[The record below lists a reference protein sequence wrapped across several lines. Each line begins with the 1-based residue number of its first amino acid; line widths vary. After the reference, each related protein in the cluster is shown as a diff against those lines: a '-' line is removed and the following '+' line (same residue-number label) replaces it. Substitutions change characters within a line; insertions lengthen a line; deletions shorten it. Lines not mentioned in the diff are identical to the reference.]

1 MRLRKVKNAF
11 QDLSKD
17 TKYFVSNP
25 KDFKGKWN
33 ELVFK
38 NNNPIHIEVVCG
50 KGQFMMGLA
59 QTFPNINFIAIEKYD
74 SVLIR
79 TLEKALTYDIP
90 NLRLVL
96 LDANM
101 LAEVFAPSEV
111 KRIYLNFS
119 DPWPKKRHAKRRLTS
134 YIYLDVYKQILPT
147 DGEIFQ
153 KTDNRH
159 LFESSLESFS
169 QNGWYLSNISLDLHK
184 EDVFNIMTEYEEKWS
199 PKGPIYRL
207 EARQIKGN
215 PNESVSNEE
224 DLDISNLNEAQ

>member
-1 MRLRKVKNAF
+1 MRLRKVKNAYE
-11 QDLSKD
+11 DLCKD
-17 TKYFVSNP
+17 SKYFISNP
-25 KDFKGKWN
+25 KDYKGKWN

-38 NNNPIHIEVVCG
+38 NNNKIEIEVGCG

-59 QTFPNINFIAIEKYD
+59 QKFPDVNFIAIEKYD

-96 LDANM
+96 LDANQ
-101 LAEVFAPSEV
+101 LTEVFEKEEV
-111 KRIYLNFS
+111 SRIYLNFS

-134 YIYLDVYKQILPT
+134 YIYLDIYKQILPIN
-147 DGEIFQ
+147 GEIFQ
-153 KTDNRH
+153 KTDNRP

-169 QNGWYLSNISLDLHK
+169 QNNWYLSNISLDLHK
-184 EDVFNIMTEYEEKWS
+184 TDQFNIMTEYEEKWS

-207 EARQIKGN
+207 EARMIK
-215 PNESVSNEE
+215 NEVTEQEDEDSEE
-224 DLDISNLNEAQ
+224 

>member
-11 QDLSKD
+11 EDLSKD
-17 TKYFVSNP
+17 TKYFVLNP
-25 KDFKGKWN
+25 KDYYSKWN

-38 NNNPIHIEVVCG
+38 NNNPIHIEVGCG
-50 KGQFMMGLA
+50 KGQFMMQLA
-59 QTFPNINFIAIEKYD
+59 QTFPDINFIAIEKYD

-101 LAEVFAPSEV
+101 LGEVFAKGEV
-111 KRIYLNFS
+111 SRIYLNFS

-134 YIYLDVYKQILPT
+134 YVYLDIYKKILPEN
-147 DGEIFQ
+147 GEIFQ

-207 EARQIKGN
+207 EARMIKETYDN
-215 PNESVSNEE
+215 NNEDEE
-224 DLDISNLNEAQ
+224 ESL

>member
-11 QDLSKD
+11 EDLSKD
-17 TKYFVSNP
+17 TKYFVLNP
-25 KDFKGKWN
+25 KDYYGKWN

-38 NNNPIHIEVVCG
+38 NNNPIHIEVGCG

-101 LAEVFAPSEV
+101 LSEVFDKGEV
-111 KRIYLNFS
+111 SRIYLNFS
-119 DPWPKKRHAKRRLTS
+119 DPWPKARHAKRRLTS
-134 YIYLDVYKQILPT
+134 SLYLDIYKKILPEN
-147 DGEIFQ
+147 GEIYQ
-153 KTDNRH
+153 KTDNRL
-159 LFESSLESFS
+159 LFESSLVSFS

-184 EDVFNIMTEYEEKWS
+184 EEGIFNIQTEYEEKWS

-207 EARQIKGN
+207 EARQIKGEFKSY
-215 PNESVSNEE
+215 PEE
-224 DLDISNLNEAQ
+224 ETK

>member
-1 MRLRKVKNAF
+1 MRLRKVKNAYE
-11 QDLSKD
+11 DLCKD
-17 TKYFVSNP
+17 SKYFISNP
-25 KDFKGKWN
+25 KDYKGKWN

-38 NNNPIHIEVVCG
+38 NNNKIEIEVGCG

-59 QTFPNINFIAIEKYD
+59 QEFPDTNFIAIEKYD

-96 LDANM
+96 LDANQ
-101 LAEVFAPSEV
+101 LTEVFEKEEV
-111 KRIYLNFS
+111 SRIYLNFS

-134 YIYLDVYKQILPT
+134 YIYLDIYKQILPIN
-147 DGEIFQ
+147 GEIFQ
-153 KTDNRH
+153 KTDNRG

-169 QNGWYLSNISLDLHK
+169 QNNWYLSNISLDLHK
-184 EDVFNIMTEYEEKWS
+184 TDTFNIMTEYEEKWS

-207 EARQIKGN
+207 EARMIK
-215 PNESVSNEE
+215 NEINENSDVE
-224 DLDISNLNEAQ
+224 SDE

>member
-1 MRLRKVKNAF
+1 MRLRKVKNAYE
-11 QDLSKD
+11 DLCKD
-17 TKYFVSNP
+17 SKYFISNP
-25 KDFKGKWN
+25 KDYKGKWN

-38 NNNPIHIEVVCG
+38 NNNKIEIEVGCG

-59 QTFPNINFIAIEKYD
+59 QKFPDTNFIAIEKYD

-96 LDANM
+96 LDANQ
-101 LAEVFAPSEV
+101 LTEVFEKEEV
-111 KRIYLNFS
+111 SRIYLNFS

-134 YIYLDVYKQILPT
+134 YIYLDIYKQILPIN
-147 DGEIFQ
+147 GEIFQ
-153 KTDNRH
+153 KTDNRG

-169 QNGWYLSNISLDLHK
+169 QNNWYLSNISLDLHK
-184 EDVFNIMTEYEEKWS
+184 TDTFNIMTEYEEKWS

-207 EARQIKGN
+207 EARMIK
-215 PNESVSNEE
+215 NEINENSDVE
-224 DLDISNLNEAQ
+224 SDE

>member
-11 QDLSKD
+11 EDLCKD
-17 TKYFVSNP
+17 TKYFVPNP
-25 KDFKGKWN
+25 KDYFSKWN

-38 NNNPIHIEVVCG
+38 NNNPIHIEVGCG

-90 NLRLVL
+90 NLRIVL

-101 LAEVFAPSEV
+101 LSEVFDKGEV
-111 KRIYLNFS
+111 SRIYLNFS
-119 DPWPKKRHAKRRLTS
+119 DPWPKARHAKRRLTS
-134 YIYLDVYKQILPT
+134 SVYLDIYKKILPEN
-147 DGEIFQ
+147 GEIYQ
-153 KTDNRH
+153 KTDNRL
-159 LFESSLESFS
+159 LFESSLVSFS

-184 EDVFNIMTEYEEKWS
+184 EEGIFNIQTEYEEKWS

-207 EARQIKGN
+207 EARQIKGEFKSY
-215 PNESVSNEE
+215 PEE
-224 DLDISNLNEAQ
+224 ETK